1 MARPLPNKP
10 YRAGLTWRIAIHSS
24 ARSPKNKPNHGLMLS
39 IKELFDFALIEEDT
53 AREGILSWRAD
64 AGQFQG
70 PVRFEAD
77 LRNHA
82 SASVR
87 LQYEMEG
94 TNLDYQI
101 PLDFIQPFA
110 GGRRWYFRCPI
121 EDIRVTKLFL
131 PPGARR
137 FGSRQAHSL
146 PDHPVRAKRMK
157 PPGA

>member
-1 MARPLPNKP
+1 NKSYRMGLP
-10 YRAGLTWRIAIHSS
+10 WRIAIPSS
-24 ARSPKNKPNHGLMLS
+24 VRRPKIKPDHGLVLS
-39 IKELFDFALIEEDT
+39 IKELFDYHLIEEDT
-53 AREGILSWRAD
+53 VRMGTLSWNAD
-64 AGQFQG
+64 ARQYQG
-70 PVRFEAD
+70 SVRFEAD

-82 SASVR
+82 FASIR
-87 LQYEMEG
+87 LQYEMDG
-94 TNLDYQI
+94 TNLDYRI
-101 PLDFIQPFA
+101 PLDFIQPLL